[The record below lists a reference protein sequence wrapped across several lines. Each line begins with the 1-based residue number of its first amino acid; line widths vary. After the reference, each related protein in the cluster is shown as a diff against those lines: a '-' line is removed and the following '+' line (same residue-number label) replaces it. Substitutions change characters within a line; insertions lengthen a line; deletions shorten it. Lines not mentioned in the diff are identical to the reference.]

1 MGINPHNVIL
11 RCQSCSRFFQLLVLF
26 TFPVLWACGSSV
38 TVPAL
43 APEEIPSIE
52 AAGNF
57 PHKKYRIEPGD
68 TIQISYTFHAD
79 MNQGELVRPDGKIT
93 AKMVGEVVVAGMTTA
108 QLEKLLVERTSD
120 RLRDPEVG
128 VSVTKFAEK
137 SVYIGG
143 EIGRP
148 GKVSYRKGLTPLQ
161 AIIEAG
167 GFEVTAQTDSVIL
180 IRTGNS
186 KNEIISRK
194 LNLADVITDGIKE
207 PLYLAPHDV
216 VYVPR
221 TAIGDANI
229 WVKQHITDLFPFLT
243 KGASS
248 MLFNAF

>member
-26 TFPVLWACGSSV
+26 TFPFLWACGSPV
-38 TVPAL
+38 AVPAL
-43 APEEIPSIE
+43 APEEIRSIE

-68 TIQISYTFHAD
+68 TIQIRYTFHSD
-79 MNQGELVRPDGKIT
+79 LNQAELVRPDGKIT
-93 AKMVGEVVVAGMTTA
+93 ANMVGEVVAAGITTV
-108 QLEKLLVERTSD
+108 QLENLLVKGTSD

-128 VSVTKFAEK
+128 VSISKFAEK

-148 GKVSYRKGLTPLQ
+148 GMLAYRKGLTPLQ
-161 AIIEAG
+161 AIIAAG
-167 GFEVTAQTDSVIL
+167 GFSVMAQTDSVIL
-180 IRTGNS
+180 IRSGDSN
-186 KNEIISRK
+186 NEIISRK
-194 LNLADVITDGIKE
+194 LNLADAINDGIKE

-229 WVKQHITDLFPFLT
+229 WVKQHITDLFPFLI
-243 KGASS
+243 KGGSN
-248 MLFNAF
+248 MMFNAF